1 MVPLTELS
9 DTEIPTWAI
18 GVGDLDGRI
27 YSTSS
32 AVNPFSGTYDLWG
45 DIFKFPISNLFP
57 YIGDFRRKDRCLF
70 ICAAAGD
77 LWFEMLLVIFVLL
90 LLLLLLFC
98 HFLLFRFIVRRWVVK
113 EVICRRLF
121 ASITFD
127 KGPQNLLLRESSQIL
142 ESADCFELFWWN
154 SYVAFWNWSGTA
166 LHLLVCCG
174 SLRVVVNL
182 HNQLHESLW
191 ILLNSLE

>member
-9 DTEIPTWAI
+9 NAEIPTWAI
-18 GVGDLDGRI
+18 SVGDLDGRI
-27 YSTSS
+27 YSTSI
-32 AVNPFSGTYDLWG
+32 AVNPFSGGYDLWG

-57 YIGDFRRKDRCLF
+57 NIGDFCRKDRCLF

-113 EVICRRLF
+113 EVIRRRLF
-121 ASITFD
+121 TLITFYES
-127 KGPQNLLLRESSQIL
+127 PQNLLMRESSQIL
-142 ESADCFELFWWN
+142 ESADCFELFWWKSN
-154 SYVAFWNWSGTA
+154 VVFRHWRGTTF
-166 LHLLVCCG
+166 HLLVYYG
-174 SLRVVVNL
+174 SLRVVVDL
-182 HNQLHESLW
+182 LNQLHESLW

>member
-1 MVPLTELS
+1 
-9 DTEIPTWAI
+9 
-18 GVGDLDGRI
+18 
-27 YSTSS
+27 
-32 AVNPFSGTYDLWG
+32 
-45 DIFKFPISNLFP
+45 
-57 YIGDFRRKDRCLF
+57 
-70 ICAAAGD
+70 
-77 LWFEMLLVIFVLL
+77 MLLIIFVLL

-113 EVICRRLF
+113 EVIRRRLF

-127 KGPQNLLLRESSQIL
+127 KGPQNLFLRESSQIL
-142 ESADCFELFWWN
+142 ESTDSFKLFRRN
-154 SYVAFWNWSGTA
+154 SYVAFRYWRGTS

-191 ILLNSLE
+191 ILLDSLE